1 LCCSTLV
8 SPRICTAARVLC
20 ATTFPAARTT
30 APSPRQPLRCDACD
44 HPAVGLVWS
53 GQQAFGAQH
62 TSACYPSFLSTPL
75 QQSSQS
81 ACLSCT
87 PFNAC
92 NRYEAILLTT
102 CFSLRRGHHL
112 EHLLCQGCHGKR
124 ICLCSRLPLRVQTCL
139 HRLEGCA
146 FPASGRA
153 IITTKTTADAWALN
167 SRSW

>member
-1 LCCSTLV
+1 MHAIIRRLAWSGLANKHSEHSIQERVDGFRFALSCC
-8 SPRICTAARVLC
+8 
-20 ATTFPAARTT
+20 TFP
-30 APSPRQPLRCDACD
+30 
-44 HPAVGLVWS
+44 
-53 GQQAFGAQH
+53 
-62 TSACYPSFLSTPL
+62 SACYPSFLSTPL